1 MTRFIDAGTRV
12 VVQGATGTQGR
23 FHTRLMLEYGT
34 KVVAGVTPGRGG
46 SQVEGLPVYDTVR
59 EAQEAHGAEAS
70 IVFVPAA
77 HALEAGLEA
86 LEAGMNPVAVVTEG
100 MPFWDSVYLVAKARE
115 VGATLVGPNSPGVIK
130 AGEAKLG
137 IMPGRVFQRGSVGII
152 SRSGT
157 LFYEVA
163 HQLTKRGLG
172 QSTCVGLGGDPVVGL
187 DYVEVL
193 RWMEEDPQTRAVV
206 LIGEIGGVAEE
217 EAARFIEE
225 GGFTK
230 PVVAYIAGRSAVPG
244 KRMGH
249 AGAIVQGGGGTAES
263 KIKALERA
271 GVYVAERPSLLAERL
286 KEAL

>member
-1 MTRFIDAGTRV
+1 VTRFIDAGTRV

-34 KVVAGVTPGRGG
+34 KVVAGVTPGKGG
-46 SQVEGLPVYDTVR
+46 GQVEGLPVYDTVR

-77 HALEAGLEA
+77 YALEAGLEA

-193 RWMEEDPQTRAVV
+193 RWMEEDSQTRAVV

>member
-34 KVVAGVTPGRGG
+34 KVVAGVTPGKGG
-46 SQVEGLPVYDTVR
+46 GQVEGLPVYDTVR

-77 HALEAGLEA
+77 YALEAGLEA

-193 RWMEEDPQTRAVV
+193 RWMEEDSQTRAVV

>member
-1 MTRFIDAGTRV
+1 MTRFIDPGTRV

-23 FHTRLMLEYGT
+23 FHTRLMLEDGT

>member
-1 MTRFIDAGTRV
+1 
-12 VVQGATGTQGR
+12 
-23 FHTRLMLEYGT
+23 
-34 KVVAGVTPGRGG
+34 
-46 SQVEGLPVYDTVR
+46 
-59 EAQEAHGAEAS
+59 
-70 IVFVPAA
+70 
-77 HALEAGLEA
+77 
-86 LEAGMNPVAVVTEG
+86 
-100 MPFWDSVYLVAKARE
+100 
-115 VGATLVGPNSPGVIK
+115 
-130 AGEAKLG
+130 
-137 IMPGRVFQRGSVGII
+137 
-152 SRSGT
+152 
-157 LFYEVA
+157 
-163 HQLTKRGLG
+163 
-172 QSTCVGLGGDPVVGL
+172 VGL

>member
-34 KVVAGVTPGRGG
+34 KVVAGVTPGKGG
-46 SQVEGLPVYDTVR
+46 GQVEGLPVYDTVR

-77 HALEAGLEA
+77 YALEAGLEA

-193 RWMEEDPQTRAVV
+193 RWMEEDSQTRAVV

-286 KEAL
+286 KETL

>member
-77 HALEAGLEA
+77 YALEAGLEA

-193 RWMEEDPQTRAVV
+193 RWMEEDSQTRAVV